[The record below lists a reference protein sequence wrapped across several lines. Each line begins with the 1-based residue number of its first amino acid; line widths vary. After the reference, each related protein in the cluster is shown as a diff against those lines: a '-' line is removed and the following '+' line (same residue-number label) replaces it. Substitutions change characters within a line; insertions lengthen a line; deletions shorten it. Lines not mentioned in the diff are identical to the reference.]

1 MATYGKY
8 YDAVAAGY
16 VFIGSTAAA
25 GTAFPITT
33 GTAVTFGL
41 WNTSP
46 TKSAILLTLD
56 LGYTSG
62 TIALG
67 SLAISNQYCGF
78 ALGTAAPLSA
88 FTDGTPKN
96 ALLTSGAGS
105 SMRFTPSAATL
116 TAGGTALKFIGKGI
130 ESATAGLGVFDGHY
144 DFDGGIV
151 VPPGNLVFLSSS
163 IAQTGLFSASLMWAE
178 VPN

>member
-1 MATYGKY
+1 MAYGKY
-8 YDAVAAGY
+8 YDAVAAGQ

-41 WNTSP
+41 WNNSP
-46 TKSAILLTLD
+46 NKNAVLLTLD

-67 SLAISNQYCGF
+67 SLAIANQFVGF
-78 ALGTAAPLSA
+78 TLATAAPLSA

-96 ALLTSGAGS
+96 ALLGAGNGS
-105 SMRFTPSAATL
+105 SMRFTPSGATL

-130 ESATAGLGVFDGHY
+130 ESATAGLGVWDGHY
-144 DFDGGIV
+144 DFDGAIV
-151 VPPGNLVFLSSS
+151 VPPGNLVFLASS
-163 IAQTGLFSASLMWAE
+163 IAQTALFSASLMWAE
-178 VPN
+178 VPIS